1 MILMWGGCYPFHSY
15 QLGVGVVAAYHAH
28 PACQIAQSIE
38 ARDRLSGQGPS
49 WPACRY
55 CLSEAALA
63 GAWPKEVLA
72 AASQLSRRKSARRQR
87 VGERRLL
94 LRKTRLLILNVY
106 SSRLLPGALAALR
119 STGARAEGGVVY

>member
-63 GAWPKEVLA
+63 GAW
-72 AASQLSRRKSARRQR
+72 RRQR